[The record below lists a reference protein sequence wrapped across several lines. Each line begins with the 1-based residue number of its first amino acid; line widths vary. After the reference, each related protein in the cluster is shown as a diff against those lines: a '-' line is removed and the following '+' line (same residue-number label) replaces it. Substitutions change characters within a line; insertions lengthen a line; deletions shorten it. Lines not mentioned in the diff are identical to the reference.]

1 MTQEEKYLVLRDLFP
16 RVPYAVKCQFDLSV
30 SGNKVY
36 KTIVFDNELDDL
48 HVYWIKE
55 GLIKPYLR
63 PMSSMTEEEE
73 ARYNLIQGMGHW
85 TIDDGK
91 LSDYADAIDWLNEH
105 HFDYRRL
112 IEKGLALEAPKDMY

>member
-1 MTQEEKYLVLRDLFP
+1 MTQEEKDLVLRDLFP

-30 SGNKVY
+30 AGNEVY

-63 PMSSMTEEEE
+63 PMESMTEEEE
-73 ARYNLIQGMGHW
+73 EEYLSFYCWGGDMTDKENV
-85 TIDDGK
+85 ID
-91 LSDYADAIDWLNEH
+91 IVDWLNAH
-105 HFDYRRL
+105 YFDYRGL
-112 IEKGLALEAPKDMY
+112 IDKGLALEAPEGMYEI